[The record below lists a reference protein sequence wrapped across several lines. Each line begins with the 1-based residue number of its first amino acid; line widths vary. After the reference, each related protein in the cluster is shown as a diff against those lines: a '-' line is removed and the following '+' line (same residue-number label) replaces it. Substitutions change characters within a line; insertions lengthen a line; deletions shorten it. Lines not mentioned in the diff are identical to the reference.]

1 MLRAL
6 IVVFA
11 VAVWPSTAGALSTE
25 RFTNQEPYGGTE
37 DINLTTE
44 ERVDYEPP
52 DAPPPQAA
60 ARFLAG
66 DNIPK
71 GVEG

>member
-1 MLRAL
+1 MAAS
-6 IVVFA
+6 IVRRRRDAGEVL
-11 VAVWPSTAGALSTE
+11 PGTAP
-25 RFTNQEPYGGTE
+25 NQEPYGGTE

-44 ERVDYEPP
+44 ELVDYEPP